1 MGAWFEI
8 KDHFQ
13 ENRLFQERIIVALV
27 LSAFLVLGVLA
38 RLIYLQVYAHEH
50 FTMLSHGN
58 RVDIRPLLPRRGLIY
73 DRNGV
78 LLAENIPSFS
88 LEVVPERV
96 GNLDSTLAALQE
108 LIPLRDEAM
117 ADFRR
122 RLKKKGTFEKVPL
135 ALHLSE
141 EAVAR
146 FAVNRHRFPGVSVEA
161 RLIRYYP
168 QKELFA
174 HVVGYVGRINEAELQ
189 RLDPVNYRGS
199 RYLGKTGVEKAYE
212 AILHGSVGFEQV
224 EVNAQG
230 RVIQILRRMPPVP
243 GHDLYLSLDSRL
255 QAVAI
260 DALGEYNGAVVALD
274 PKTGDV
280 LAMVSRPGFDPNVF
294 VTGLSDKSFAALRDS
309 PDRPLYDRAL
319 RGLYPPGSTLKP
331 FMALAGLEWGL
342 ARTDKVTYCPGWY
355 KLPGHSRR
363 YRCWRR
369 RGHGSVDLAKAVAES
384 CDVYF
389 YDLAVALG
397 IDRIYAYLGRFGFGR
412 KVQIDIPGERAG
424 LLPSRDWKRQVHQLP
439 WFPGETV
446 ITGIGQGF
454 IQATPLQLATIVA
467 VLAEQGVKR
476 APGVVYAS
484 RAPGAEKITLRPT
497 RAAELVSI
505 NKAKY
510 WEQVEA
516 AMVEAVHGERGTA
529 RRISKDL
536 SFQIAG
542 KTGTAQVFSVK
553 ENERYTEAEVP
564 MKLRDHALFIA
575 YAPVADPVIAVAVV
589 VENGGHGGSVA
600 APIGRR
606 LIDVYLDS

>member
-1 MGAWFEI
+1 MGAYFKI

-13 ENRLFQERIIVALV
+13 ESRLFQERIVVALV
-27 LSAFLVLGVLA
+27 LTAFLVLGVLA
-38 RLIYLQVYAHEH
+38 RLLYLQVYAHEH
-50 FTMLSHGN
+50 FTMLSHDN
-58 RVDIRPLLPRRGLIY
+58 RVDMRPLLPRRGLIY

-78 LLAENIPSFS
+78 LLAENVPSFS

-96 GNLDSTLAALQE
+96 GDLEGTLAALQE
-108 LIPLRDEAM
+108 LIPLGGEEV

-122 RLKKKGTFEKVPL
+122 RMKKKGTFEKVPL
-135 ALHLSE
+135 SLHLGE
-141 EAVAR
+141 EEVAR

-230 RVIQILRRMPPVP
+230 RVIQVLRQMPPVP

-255 QAVAI
+255 QAAAI

-294 VTGLSDKSFAALRDS
+294 VTGLSTQSFAALRDS

-342 ARTDKVTYCPGWY
+342 AGHDKATYCPGWY

-369 RGHGSVDLAKAVAES
+369 RGHGPVDLVKAVAES

-397 IDRIYAYLGRFGFGR
+397 IDRIYEYLGRFGFGR
-412 KVQIDIPGERAG
+412 RAQVDIPGEYAG

-454 IQATPLQLATIVA
+454 IQATPLQLATAVA
-467 VLAEQGVKR
+467 VLAEQGLKR

-497 RAAELVSI
+497 RAPEVVSI
-505 NKAKY
+505 NKAKH
-510 WEQVEA
+510 WERVEA
-516 AMVEAVHGERGTA
+516 AMVEVVHGERGTA
-529 RRISKDL
+529 RQIGKDL

-553 ENERYTEAEVP
+553 QNEHYTEAEVP
-564 MKLRDHALFIA
+564 MNLRDHALFIA
-575 YAPVADPVIAVAVV
+575 YAPVAEPAIAVAVV

-606 LIDVYLDS
+606 LIDVYLNS